1 MLSREPAVLNDRLS
15 LYRFA
20 KGGDVNAFSEDV
32 RRGLTANPKYLLPK
46 YLYDELG
53 SRLFEAICLLPEYYL
68 TRAEKEIL
76 QNQSDEIVSFL
87 PANSRIIELGSGN
100 AEKTRFLLE
109 AMLRRQERL
118 QYLPVDISEASLIR
132 SSEELLGNYENLHIT
147 AYAADYFRALH
158 GLTPAA
164 ADEHSVVLFL
174 GSNIGNFS
182 RDEALNFL
190 HEVRRVLKPGDVLLL
205 GADLKKSVDV
215 LIPAYDDAL
224 GVTAAFNLNLLV
236 RMNRELGADFQ
247 LKNFQHRAIYNKE
260 FGRVEMHLVS
270 KEKQVVNLKALDLRV
285 TFEKGESM
293 HKENSYKFDLEQ
305 IAAFGFQTGFT
316 LKKSWFDGE
325 RRFSFNLLAAR

>member
-1 MLSREPAVLNDRLS
+1 MFSHEPAVLNDRLM

-32 RRGLTANPKYLLPK
+32 RKGLTANPKYLLPK

-87 PANSRIIELGSGN
+87 PPNSRIVELGSGN

-109 AMLRRQERL
+109 AMLNRQTKL
-118 QYLPVDISEASLIR
+118 HYLPVDISEASLIR
-132 SSEELLGNYENLHIT
+132 SSEELLGNYENLTIT
-147 AYAADYFRALH
+147 AYAADYFRALR
-158 GLTPAA
+158 GIESAE
-164 ADEHSVVLFL
+164 ADDHTVVLFL

-190 HEVRRVLKPGDVLLL
+190 EEVRRVLKPGDVLLL
-205 GADLKKSVDV
+205 GADLKKSVDL

-236 RMNRELGADFQ
+236 RMNRELAGDFQ

-270 KEKQVVNLKALDLRV
+270 KERQTVYLKALDLRV
-285 TFEKGESM
+285 HFEKGESM

-305 IAAFGFQTGFT
+305 IAALGYQSGFA
-316 LKKSWFDGE
+316 LEKSWFDTE
-325 RRFSFNLLAAR
+325 KRFSFNLLAAK